1 MDPSD
6 TTEIQRTCRLRR
18 VAVITL
24 AVVKL
29 IMV

>member
-6 TTEIQRTCRLRR
+6 TTEIRTCRLRR